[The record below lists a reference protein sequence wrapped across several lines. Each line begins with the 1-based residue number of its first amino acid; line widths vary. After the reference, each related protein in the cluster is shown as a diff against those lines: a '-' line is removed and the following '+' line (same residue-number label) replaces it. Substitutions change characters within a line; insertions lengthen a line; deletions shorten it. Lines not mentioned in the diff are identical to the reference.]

1 MDKSEFLVK
10 RLRGILRK
18 SGHKATGSR
27 LAILRVF
34 TMSKN
39 PMSAQEIIEELPAT
53 IDPATVYRTL
63 KTLKAKGI
71 VKQIDLRHNHAHY
84 ELVDAAEHHHLICT
98 RCGRIEDVRHCNIE
112 ATQAAI
118 LREAKHFAEITQH
131 ALEFYGVCKSCARK
145 DAVAP
150 VAVHH
155 HAPL

>member
-1 MDKSEFLVK
+1 MQQKDPFRNL
-10 RLRGILRK
+10 LRK
-18 SGHKATGSR
+18 SGHKATHSR
-27 LAILRVF
+27 LAILGLF
-34 TMSKN
+34 KKSKN
-39 PMSAQEIIEELPAT
+39 PMSAQEVIEALPPT

-63 KTLKAKGI
+63 KTLKEKGI

-112 ATQAAI
+112 ATHAAI
-118 LREAKHFAEITQH
+118 LREAKHFSEITQH

-145 DAVAP
+145 NETAP